1 MVIINATS
9 LHIQTQRE
17 LRKNFK
23 KSIKV
28 DLKKKK
34 CHNLRICF
42 NKNNNFLIVI
52 YED

>member
-28 DLKKKK
+28 DLKKK
-34 CHNLRICF
+34 NATICASVLTKTTIF
-42 NKNNNFLIVI
+42 
-52 YED
+52 